1 MGDFWVTTLSAIR
14 GGSPDW
20 AAIAAYEAPIRRYL
34 ARRFPRLPLAERDD
48 LTQDVLLAMRER
60 IVPRYDADAGP
71 FRAYLTTSI
80 ANAVRMHLRRRRPTQ
95 PPDLE
100 LPAEPSAR
108 EVEALDLEARIVRAV
123 RRVHDRYA
131 HGPTQDLQ
139 RVYVLSGLLV
149 SRLTNAE
156 IAAREGLSPDQV
168 KRTLQSLRGEVLV
181 ALFAELAPDATPSE
195 LSQLAELARA
205 CLRSPRRERRLLEG
219 QPHAERVAG
228 FTRAV
233 REAKHALGADADEGS
248 VDLLRGIE
256 AIFQ

>member
-156 IAAREGLSPDQV
+156 IGSRLFLSPKTVANNVTAILAKLQVAHRAEAIVRAREAGLG
-168 KRTLQSLRGEVLV
+168 R
-181 ALFAELAPDATPSE
+181 SE
-195 LSQLAELARA
+195 
-205 CLRSPRRERRLLEG
+205 
-219 QPHAERVAG
+219 
-228 FTRAV
+228 
-233 REAKHALGADADEGS
+233 
-248 VDLLRGIE
+248 
-256 AIFQ
+256 